1 MNFRTF
7 LFVLGG
13 LLAFAFTSQTV
24 RAFPDTQITLVVP
37 FAPGGTTNSVARVFA
52 EAFGAR
58 IGRPVIVENKPGA
71 GTMIGASYVAAAK
84 PDGYT
89 LLMASAD
96 SLTTGIAIRRKPPF
110 NPLSSFTPIGLLT
123 LSPMVISVNPKVPVG
138 DLRALIANSKSA
150 PQPLRYGHGGVGTIM
165 HLTGEML
172 AQQADAPFQQIPYRG
187 GAPAVV
193 DAIGGQIEMVI
204 VGPTSVQSQ
213 IDAGQLRGMAQ
224 TGAERH
230 PLLPRVPTTI
240 EAGLPNLR
248 PMSFFGI
255 VGPPNIPAEVAEKL
269 SKTVLLV
276 ANDPKFR
283 QQMISVGGQGD
294 PLGPEEFKKFVI
306 DDLTQWKN
314 VIATARIEPV
324 D

>member
-1 MNFRTF
+1 
-7 LFVLGG
+7 
-13 LLAFAFTSQTV
+13 
-24 RAFPDTQITLVVP
+24 
-37 FAPGGTTNSVARVFA
+37 VFA
-52 EAFGAR
+52 EALSAR
-58 IGRPVIVENKPGA
+58 IGRPVVVENKPGA
-71 GTMIGASYVAAAK
+71 GTMIGANYVATAK

-123 LSPMVISVNPKVPVG
+123 LSPMVISVNPKVPAG
-138 DLRALIANSKSA
+138 DLRALIANSKGA
-150 PQPLRYGHGGVGTIM
+150 AQPLRYGHGGVGTIM

-187 GAPAVV
+187 GAPAVA

-213 IDAGQLRGMAQ
+213 IEAGQLRGIAQ
-224 TGAERH
+224 TGSERH
-230 PLLPRVPTTI
+230 PLLQKVPTTT

-255 VGPPNIPAEVAEKL
+255 VGPSNLPTEVAEKL
-269 SKTVLLV
+269 SKTVMSV
-276 ANDPKFR
+276 ASDLKFR
-283 QQMISVGGQGD
+283 QQMVGVGGLGD
-294 PLGPEEFKKFVI
+294 PLGPEDFKKFIV
-306 DDLTQWKN
+306 DDLTQWRN
-314 VIATARIEPV
+314 VIAAARIEQI

>member
-1 MNFRTF
+1 MKV
-7 LFVLGG
+7 LFVVLGG
-13 LLAFAFTSQTV
+13 LVASAFAHQV
-24 RAFPDTQITLVVP
+24 AHAFPDTQITLVVP
-37 FAPGGTTNSVARVFA
+37 FTPGGTTNSVARVFA
-52 EAFGAR
+52 EAFSAR
-58 IGRPVIVENKPGA
+58 IGRPVVIENKPGA
-71 GTMIGASYVAAAK
+71 GTMIGANYVAAAK

-110 NPLSSFTPIGLLT
+110 NPSTSFTPIGLLT

-150 PQPLRYGHGGVGTIM
+150 SQPLRYGHGGVGTIM

-187 GAPAVV
+187 GAPAVS
-193 DAIGGQIEMVI
+193 DAIGGQVEIVI

-213 IDAGQLRGMAQ
+213 IEAGQLRGMAQ
-224 TGAERH
+224 TGIERH
-230 PLLPRVPTTI
+230 PLLPNVPTTI

-255 VGPPNIPAEVAEKL
+255 VGPPNLPTEIVEKL
-269 SKTVLLV
+269 SKTLLSV

-283 QQMISVGGQGD
+283 QQMVRVGGQGD
-294 PLGPEEFKKFVI
+294 PLSPEEFKKFI
-306 DDLTQWKN
+306 LDDLAQWKK
-314 VIATARIEPV
+314 VIAAARIELI